1 MGLWGRHEWFSA
13 HRSGGAE
20 LLAILGPTRPPGGL
34 EEKPL
39 STCGSRKALRVGSC
53 DTVFHLDDTVNDK
66 EF

>member
-20 LLAILGPTRPPGGL
+20 LLAILG
-34 EEKPL
+34 
-39 STCGSRKALRVGSC
+39 SRNALRVGSC
-53 DTVFHLDDTVNDK
+53 DTVFPLDHTVNDK